1 MSPKKRAT
9 YHAFLSKQG
18 ITREKYFHKLEGNE
32 CSTVLKHLDELE
44 EMLPEDNSQHVTCL
58 RALKELQLAVCRRSL
73 TSNYKEKLA
82 NFRLNFKKLREISE
96 VTISLKIHY
105 ILDHL
110 EDLFDITGEGL
121 GNVDDHVIECMH
133 QYLNKRMQN
142 SKYFVKDLS
151 SELHG
156 EKKLK
161 LLLHVNGYNI

>member
-1 MSPKKRAT
+1 M
-9 YHAFLSKQG
+9 
-18 ITREKYFHKLEGNE
+18 
-32 CSTVLKHLDELE
+32 
-44 EMLPEDNSQHVTCL
+44 
-58 RALKELQLAVCRRSL
+58 AVCRRSL
-73 TSNYKEKLA
+73 TSNYKVKLA
-82 NFRLNFKKLREISE
+82 NFRINFTKLREVSE

-156 EKKLK
+156 EKKIK
-161 LLLHVNGYNI
+161 LLLHVNDYNM

>member
-1 MSPKKRAT
+1 M
-9 YHAFLSKQG
+9 G
-18 ITREKYFHKLEGNE
+18 
-32 CSTVLKHLDELE
+32 
-44 EMLPEDNSQHVTCL
+44 
-58 RALKELQLAVCRRSL
+58 
-73 TSNYKEKLA
+73 
-82 NFRLNFKKLREISE
+82 NFKKNFQKLREVSGIS
-96 VTISLKIHY
+96 ISLKLHY

-110 EDLFDITGEGL
+110 DDLFDLTGEGL

-142 SKYFVKDLS
+142 SKYFVKDMA

>member
-1 MSPKKRAT
+1 MPHPIT
-9 YHAFLSKQG
+9 QYGGIFFKQG

-44 EMLPEDNSQHVTCL
+44 EMLSEDNRQHVTCL

-73 TSNYKEKLA
+73 AQNYKEKLG
-82 NFRLNFKKLREISE
+82 NFKKNFQKLREVSGIS
-96 VTISLKIHY
+96 ISLKLHY

-110 EDLFDITGEGL
+110 DDLFDLTGEGL

-142 SKYFVKDLS
+142 SKYFVKDMA

>member
-1 MSPKKRAT
+1 MREVS
-9 YHAFLSKQG
+9 G
-18 ITREKYFHKLEGNE
+18 I
-32 CSTVLKHLDELE
+32 S
-44 EMLPEDNSQHVTCL
+44 
-58 RALKELQLAVCRRSL
+58 
-73 TSNYKEKLA
+73 
-82 NFRLNFKKLREISE
+82 
-96 VTISLKIHY
+96 ISLKLHY

-110 EDLFDITGEGL
+110 DDLFDLTGEGL

-142 SKYFVKDLS
+142 SKYFVKDMA